1 MTITMQFRIFIKYLS
16 IPPSFHGLFQEWGY
30 PKTSLSNSRKLMREY
45 EMMTRTDIETFLT
58 IFVINVLN
66 HESTGIE
73 NISSFSGSHWLNQN
87 FAFL

>member
-16 IPPSFHGLFQEWGY
+16 IPPTFHGLFQEWGY

-45 EMMTRTDIETFLT
+45 EMMTRIDIDLT
-58 IFVINVLN
+58 IFVINVFN
-66 HESTGIE
+66 HESTGIG
-73 NISSFSGSHWLNQN
+73 NISSFSVSHWLNQN